1 MIRNFLINTL
11 AIGIVFYILPA
22 VSITPINIT
31 NINLLDRGISLVIIS
46 LILTALSLTVKPVLK
61 IISFPINLVTLGLF
75 SFFINAIIIMI
86 LDKISSAF
94 LITGFVNYLIFAALL
109 SLISMGLSIFKDN
122 D

>member
-94 LITGFVNYLIFAALL
+94 EITGFVNYLIFAALL